1 MEWVSMEYYKHLDG
15 LYYVVRFRENG
26 ELSTSPF
33 GFKSKESAIS
43 YIKAHGLQAIERK

>member
-1 MEWVSMEYYKHLDG
+1 MKWVSMEYYKHLDG
-15 LYYVVRFRENG
+15 LYYVVRFSENG

-43 YIKAHGLQAIERK
+43 YIKSHGLQAIERK